1 MLTEDR
7 AYKDGLDLDHMRYDI
22 SNKGDPPMR
31 DTLPIRRVAKG
42 VNSAAPLPNHHA
54 LPHSCE
60 KHARIAVTLQVI
72 GLCRFSY
79 PAIGGFQVDHDTI
92 EERIAYLYDDT
103 RLDERFRLFEAV
115 ALPSLR
121 AQTDPDFELI
131 IVVGDQ
137 LPPHHLA
144 RLHALIA
151 DIPQARIHAEPP
163 RPQREVM
170 KQILNAARRDFSK
183 PCLQFRFDDD
193 DAVALDF
200 VERLRKAAD
209 DCAGLTAQHKAVAFD
224 WNKGYIAEYGRN
236 GIAAIDIFR
245 PFDVAALGM
254 WVRGDCY
261 LTIMNFA
268 HNKINR
274 FMPAVSFDE
283 PRMFVRG
290 HNASNDSRQKQVKPV
305 KVIPL
310 DFERAE
316 EFRTRFGIDIDH
328 VVQVFKDV

>member
-1 MLTEDR
+1 M
-7 AYKDGLDLDHMRYDI
+7 
-22 SNKGDPPMR
+22 
-31 DTLPIRRVAKG
+31 G
-42 VNSAAPLPNHHA
+42 V
-54 LPHSCE
+54 
-60 KHARIAVTLQVI
+60 AVTLQVI

-79 PAIGGFQVDHDTI
+79 PAIGGFQVDHESI
-92 EERIAYLYDDT
+92 EERIAYLYDPA
-103 RLDERFRLFEAV
+103 RLEERFALFEAV

-144 RLHALIA
+144 RLERLIA
-151 DIPQARIHAEPP
+151 EMPQARIHAEPP

-170 KQILNAARRDFSK
+170 KEVLNAARRDFSQ

-193 DAVALDF
+193 DAVGIDF
-200 VERLRKAAD
+200 VACLRKATT
-209 DCAGLTAQHKAVAFD
+209 DCAALTKQHKSIAFD
-224 WNKGYIAEYGRN
+224 WNKGFIAEYGPK
-236 GIAAIDIFR
+236 GISATEIFR

-254 WVRGDCY
+254 WVKGDCP

-274 FMPAVSFDE
+274 FMPSVSFDE

-290 HNASNDSRQKQVKPV
+290 HNASNDSRQKAVRAVPVKP
-305 KVIPL
+305 L
-310 DFERAE
+310 TAE
-316 EFRTRFGIDIDH
+316 QSEYFHTRFAIDIDH
-328 VVQVFKDV
+328 VKRVFKGA

>member
-1 MLTEDR
+1 M
-7 AYKDGLDLDHMRYDI
+7 
-22 SNKGDPPMR
+22 
-31 DTLPIRRVAKG
+31 
-42 VNSAAPLPNHHA
+42 
-54 LPHSCE
+54 
-60 KHARIAVTLQVI
+60 TLQVI

-92 EERIAYLYDDT
+92 EGRIAYLYDDA
-103 RLDERFRLFEAV
+103 RIEERFQLFEAV

-137 LPPHHLA
+137 MPERHLS
-144 RLHALIA
+144 RLKGLIA
-151 DIPQARIHAEPP
+151 DMPQARIHAEPP

-170 KQILNAARRDFSK
+170 KQILNAARRDFSE

-193 DAVALDF
+193 DAVAIDF
-200 VERLRKAAD
+200 VECLRKAAN
-209 DCAGLTAQHKAVAFD
+209 DCEGLTKQHKSVAFD
-224 WNKGYIAEYGRN
+224 WNKGYIAEYGSK
-236 GIAAIDIFR
+236 GVAATEIFR

-254 WVRGDCY
+254 WVKGNCH

-290 HNASNDSRQKQVKPV
+290 HNASNDSRQKPVKPV
-305 KVIPL
+305 PVKAL
-310 DFERAE
+310 TYEQAE
-316 EFRTRFGIDIDH
+316 HFRKRFAIDIE
-328 VVQVFKDV
+328 QVERVFEGG

>member
-1 MLTEDR
+1 MNE
-7 AYKDGLDLDHMRYDI
+7 A
-22 SNKGDPPMR
+22 P
-31 DTLPIRRVAKG
+31 RV
-42 VNSAAPLPNHHA
+42 
-54 LPHSCE
+54 
-60 KHARIAVTLQVI
+60 TQVI

-79 PAIGGFQVDHDTI
+79 PAIGGFQVEHDTI
-92 EERIAYLYDDT
+92 EERIAYLYDDA
-103 RLDERFRLFEAV
+103 RLEERFRLLEAV

-137 LPPHHLA
+137 LPERHLA
-144 RLHALIA
+144 RLRTAIT
-151 DIPQARIHAEPP
+151 DMPQARIEAHPP

-170 KQILNAARRDFSK
+170 KQILNAARHDFTA

-193 DAVALDF
+193 DAVAVDF
-200 VERLRKAAD
+200 IERLRRAAD
-209 DCAGLTAQHKAVAFD
+209 DCAVLCAQHKAVAFD
-224 WNKGYIAEYGRN
+224 WNKGYIAEYGPR
-236 GIAAIDIFR
+236 GIAATDIFR

-254 WVRGDCY
+254 WVRGECH

-290 HNASNDSRQKQVKPV
+290 HNASNDSRQKPVKPV
-305 KVIPL
+305 KVTPL
-310 DFERAE
+310 DHARAE
-316 EFRTRFGIDIDH
+316 EFRDRFGIDIDH
-328 VVQVFKDV
+328 VARVFKGA

>member
-1 MLTEDR
+1 M
-7 AYKDGLDLDHMRYDI
+7 
-22 SNKGDPPMR
+22 
-31 DTLPIRRVAKG
+31 
-42 VNSAAPLPNHHA
+42 
-54 LPHSCE
+54 
-60 KHARIAVTLQVI
+60 TLQVL

-79 PAIGGFQVDHDTI
+79 PAIGGFQVDHETI

-103 RLDERFRLFEAV
+103 RIEERFQLFEAV

-137 LPPHHLA
+137 MPERHLA
-144 RLHALIA
+144 RLTALIA
-151 DIPQARIHAEPP
+151 DMPQARIHAEPP

-170 KQILNAARRDFSK
+170 KQILNAARRDFSQ

-193 DAVALDF
+193 DAVAVDF
-200 VERLRKAAD
+200 VERLRKAAA
-209 DCAGLTAQHKAVAFD
+209 DCEGLTKQHKSVAFD
-224 WNKGYIAEYGRN
+224 WNKGYIAEYGPK
-236 GIAAIDIFR
+236 GVAATEIFR

-254 WVRGDCY
+254 WVKGDCH

-274 FMPAVSFDE
+274 FMPAISFDE

-290 HNASNDSRQKQVKPV
+290 LNASNDSRQKAVKPV
-305 KVIPL
+305 PVKPL
-310 DFERAE
+310 TYDEAEKFRKRFAIDVDRVERI
-316 EFRTRFGIDIDH
+316 FGGS
-328 VVQVFKDV
+328 

>member
-1 MLTEDR
+1 M
-7 AYKDGLDLDHMRYDI
+7 
-22 SNKGDPPMR
+22 
-31 DTLPIRRVAKG
+31 
-42 VNSAAPLPNHHA
+42 
-54 LPHSCE
+54 
-60 KHARIAVTLQVI
+60 TLQVL

-79 PAIGGFQVDHDTI
+79 PAIGGFQVDHETI

-103 RLDERFRLFEAV
+103 RIEERFQLFEAV

-137 LPPHHLA
+137 MPERHLA
-144 RLHALIA
+144 RLTALIA
-151 DIPQARIHAEPP
+151 DMPQARIHAEPP

-170 KQILNAARRDFSK
+170 KQILNAARRDFSQ

-193 DAVALDF
+193 DAVAVDF
-200 VERLRKAAD
+200 VERLRKAAA
-209 DCAGLTAQHKAVAFD
+209 DCEGLTKQHKSVAFD
-224 WNKGYIAEYGRN
+224 WNKGYIAEYGPK
-236 GIAAIDIFR
+236 GVAATEIFR

-254 WVRGDCY
+254 WVKGDCH

-274 FMPAVSFDE
+274 FMPAISFDE

-290 HNASNDSRQKQVKPV
+290 HNASNDSRQKAVKPV
-305 KVIPL
+305 PVKPL
-310 DFERAE
+310 TYDEAEKFRKRFAIDVDRVERI
-316 EFRTRFGIDIDH
+316 FGGS
-328 VVQVFKDV
+328 